1 MLTKFSSMIFSG
13 LLLSFISV
21 QVIAMPDI
29 QNWQSDNGAK
39 VMYVHVNGLPMLDVR
54 VIFDAGSARDDGLS
68 GLAALTNGLLAEGAG
83 GQTAQALAEQFES
96 VGAQL
101 ENDSLRDM
109 AIVGVRSLTEKAYL
123 ETALATLATV
133 LSQPD
138 FNQKEFEREL
148 ARMKVSVTAR
158 KQSPSAIAGEAFYK
172 AIYGDHPYAAPS
184 GGTEESVER
193 LNLEAIK
200 AFYQKYYV
208 AKNALIVIVGAV
220 ERPQAEMIANSLSK
234 GLAVG
239 EQAAAIPEVPPLTE
253 KKVIRIQYPSKQ
265 AHIYMGQPG
274 MKRGDEDYFSLY
286 MANHPFGGSGF
297 ASRLVETIRED
308 RGLAYSV
315 YSYFSP
321 MREAGPFMMG
331 MQTRADQADQAVSL
345 LQSELEK
352 YIAEGPAEDE
362 LADSISNVVGS
373 FPLNLD
379 SNSKLMGYLAMM
391 GFYNLPDDYLQKF
404 VKNVESVTPASAKD
418 AMARR
423 IKTDKMVTVIV
434 GGIEVDEAVVEQKDG
449 EDKKVEKAEK

>member
-13 LLLSFISV
+13 LLLSFIPV
-21 QVIAMPDI
+21 QVFAMPDI
-29 QNWQSDNGAK
+29 QKWQTDNGAK

-54 VIFDAGSARDDGLS
+54 VVFDAGSARDEGLS

-123 ETALATLATV
+123 DTALATLSTV

-158 KQSPSAIAGEAFYK
+158 KQSPSAIADEAFNK
-172 AIYGDHPYAAPS
+172 AIYGDHPYAVPS

-220 ERPQAEMIANSLSK
+220 ERPQAELIANSLSK

-239 EQAAAIPEVPPLTE
+239 EEAAAIPEVQPLIE

-331 MQTRADQADQAVSL
+331 MQTRADQTDQAVAL
-345 LQSELEK
+345 LQSELDK
-352 YIAEGPAEDE
+352 YIAEGPADDE

-379 SNSKLMGYLAMM
+379 SNSKLMGYLAMI
-391 GFYNLPDDYLQKF
+391 GFYNLPADYLQKF
-404 VKNVESVTPASAKD
+404 VENIESVTPAKAKE

-423 IKTDKMVTVIV
+423 IKTDKLVTVIV
-434 GGIEVDEAVVEQKDG
+434 GDLAAQDNANQDKAEQK
-449 EDKKVEKAEK
+449 KVGTVEE

>member
-1 MLTKFSSMIFSG
+1 MLSNFKKLSVLAALLMVSG
-13 LLLSFISV
+13 LA
-21 QVIAMPDI
+21 QAMPDI
-29 QNWQSDNGAK
+29 EKWQTNNGTR
-39 VMYVHVNGLPMLDVR
+39 VMYVHANGLPMLDVR
-54 VIFDAGSARDDGLS
+54 VVFDAGSARDGELS

-83 GQTAQALAEQFES
+83 GQSAQVLAEQFES
-96 VGAQL
+96 VGAEL

-109 AIVGVRSLTEKAYL
+109 AIVGVRSLTDKAYL
-123 ETALATLATV
+123 DTALATLSTV
-133 LSQPD
+133 LTQPD

-148 ARMKVSVTAR
+148 ARMKLSVTSR
-158 KQSPSAIAGEAFYK
+158 KQSPSAIASDAFYK
-172 AIYGDHPYAAPS
+172 AIYGEHPYAAPS
-184 GGTEESVER
+184 GGTDESVEK
-193 LNLEAIK
+193 LNLEAIR

-208 AKNALIVIVGAV
+208 AKNALIVIVGAID
-220 ERPQAEMIANSLSK
+220 RAQAEAIANTLSM
-234 GLAVG
+234 GLAAG
-239 EQAAAIPEVPPLTE
+239 EQAAAIPEVQPLKE
-253 KKVIRIQYPSKQ
+253 GKVVRIQYPSKQ

-297 ASRLVETIRED
+297 GSRLVETIRED

-321 MREAGPFMMG
+321 MRQAGPFMMG

-352 YIAEGPAEDE
+352 YIAEGPEKDE

-379 SNSKLMGYLAMM
+379 SNSKLMGYLAMI
-391 GFYNLPDDYLQKF
+391 GFYNLPEDYLQAF
-404 VKNVESVTPASAKD
+404 VDNVESVSVADAKA

-423 IKTDKMVTVIV
+423 IKTDRLVTVIV
-434 GGIEVDEAVVEQKDG
+434 GDIAADETVVEPVAEEKKD
-449 EDKKVEKAEK
+449 ETE

>member
-1 MLTKFSSMIFSG
+1 MLTKLSSIIFG
-13 LLLSFISV
+13 LLLSLISV
-21 QVIAMPDI
+21 QVFAMPDI

-54 VIFDAGSARDDGLS
+54 VVFDAGSARDEGLS

-109 AIVGVRSLTEKAYL
+109 AIVGVRSLTDKVYL
-123 ETALATLATV
+123 DTALATLSTV
-133 LSQPD
+133 LNQPD

-148 ARMKVSVTAR
+148 ARMKVAVTAR
-158 KQSPSAIAGEAFYK
+158 KQSPAAIADEAFFK
-172 AIYGDHPYAAPS
+172 AIYGDHPYAEPS
-184 GGTEESVER
+184 GGTEESLQR

-200 AFYQKYYV
+200 TFYQKYYV

-220 ERPQAEMIANSLSK
+220 ERAQAEVIANSLSK
-234 GLAVG
+234 GLVIG
-239 EQAAAIPEVPPLTE
+239 EKAAAIPEVKPLAE

-331 MQTRADQADQAVSL
+331 MQTRADQTDQAVSL

-352 YIAEGPAEDE
+352 YIAEGPADDE

-379 SNSKLMGYLAMM
+379 SNGKLMGYLAMI
-391 GFYNLPDDYLQKF
+391 GFYNLPADYLQKF
-404 VKNVESVTPASAKD
+404 VENIESVSTASAKD

-423 IKTDKMVTVIV
+423 VKTDKLVTVIV
-434 GGIEVDEAVVEQKDG
+434 GDIEAK
-449 EDKKVEKAEK
+449 DKKVEMPQE

>member
-1 MLTKFSSMIFSG
+1 MLTKISSMMFSV
-13 LLLSFISV
+13 LLLSLASL
-21 QVIAMPDI
+21 QVYAMPDI
-29 QNWQSDNGAK
+29 QRWQSDNGAR

-54 VIFDAGSARDDGLS
+54 VIFDAGSARDNGLS

-109 AIVGVRSLTEKAYL
+109 AIVGVRSLTDKAYL
-123 ETALATLATV
+123 ETALATLANV
-133 LSQPD
+133 VSKPD

-158 KQSPSAIAGEAFYK
+158 KQSPSAIADEAFYK

-184 GGTEESVER
+184 GGTEESLER

-220 ERPQAEMIANSLSK
+220 ERPQAEAIANNLSM

-239 EQAAAIPEVPPLTE
+239 EKAAAIPEVPVLKE
-253 KKVIRIQYPSKQ
+253 GKLIRIQYPSKQ
-265 AHIYMGQPG
+265 AHIYLGQPG

-331 MQTRADQADQAVSL
+331 LQTRADQADEAVSL

-352 YIAEGPAEDE
+352 YIAEGPGDDE

-391 GFYNLPDDYLQKF
+391 GFYDLPDDYLQTF
-404 VKNVESVTPASAKD
+404 VKNVESVSPADAKQ

-423 IKTDKMVTVIV
+423 IKTDKLVTVIV
-434 GGIEVDEAVVEQKDG
+434 GDIAA
-449 EDKKVEKAEK
+449 EDKKVELPRE

>member
-1 MLTKFSSMIFSG
+1 MIAG
-13 LLLSFISV
+13 LLLSLVAV
-21 QVIAMPDI
+21 QANAMPDI
-29 QNWQSDNGAK
+29 QSWQSDNGAK
-39 VMYVHVNGLPMLDVR
+39 VMYVHVNGLPMVDVR
-54 VIFDAGSARDDGLS
+54 VVFDAGSARDEGLS

-109 AIVGVRSLTEKAYL
+109 AIVGVRSLTDKAYL
-123 ETALATLATV
+123 DTALSTLSTV

-138 FNQKEFEREL
+138 FNQSEFEREL
-148 ARMKVSVTAR
+148 ARMKVAVTAR
-158 KQSPSAIAGEAFYK
+158 KQSPADIADEAFYM

-193 LNLEAIK
+193 LNLEVIK
-200 AFYQKYYV
+200 AFYKKYYV
-208 AKNALIVIVGAV
+208 ASNALIVMVGAID
-220 ERPQAEMIANSLSK
+220 RPQAEMIANNLSK
-234 GLAVG
+234 GLAKG
-239 EQAAAIPEVPPLTE
+239 EKTTPLPAVKPLTE
-253 KKVIRIQYPSKQ
+253 SKVIRIQYPSKQ
-265 AHIYMGQPG
+265 AHIFMGQPG
-274 MKRGDEDYFSLY
+274 MKRGDKDYFSLY

-297 ASRLVETIRED
+297 AARLVKTIRED

-321 MREAGPFMMG
+321 MREAGPFTMG
-331 MQTRADQADQAVSL
+331 MQTRADQTDQAVAL
-345 LQSELEK
+345 LQAELEK

-379 SNSKLMGYLAMM
+379 GNSKLIGYLAMI
-391 GFYNLPDDYLQKF
+391 GFYNLPDDYLQDF
-404 VKNVESVTPASAKD
+404 VKNVESVSTADAKD

-423 IKTDKMVTVIV
+423 IKTDKLVTVIV
-434 GGIEVDEAVVEQKDG
+434 GDIASDEA
-449 EDKKVEKAEK
+449 KKVEMPQE

>member
-1 MLTKFSSMIFSG
+1 MLSKFKQMKLLVVLMLFSG
-13 LLLSFISV
+13 LAQAI
-21 QVIAMPDI
+21 PDI
-29 QNWQSDNGAK
+29 EKWQTGNGAR
-39 VMYVHVNGLPMLDVR
+39 VMFVHVNGLPMLDVR

-83 GQTAQALAEQFES
+83 GQSAQVLAEQFES

-109 AIVGVRSLTEKAYL
+109 AIVGVRSLTDKVYL
-123 ETALATLATV
+123 DTALATLSTV

-138 FNQKEFEREL
+138 FNQKEFDREL
-148 ARMKVSVTAR
+148 ARMKVAVTAR
-158 KQSPSAIAGEAFYK
+158 KQSPSAIADEAFYR

-184 GGTEESVER
+184 GGTDESMER
-193 LNLEAIK
+193 LNLDAIK

-208 AKNALIVIVGAV
+208 AKNAQIVIVGAV
-220 ERPQAEMIANSLSK
+220 ERPQAEVIANSLSM
-234 GLAVG
+234 GLAIG
-239 EQAAAIPEVPPLTE
+239 EKAAPIPEVSALKE
-253 KKVIRIQYPSKQ
+253 SKLIRIQYPSKQ
-265 AHIYMGQPG
+265 AHIYVGQPG
-274 MKRGDEDYFSLY
+274 MKRGDKDYFSLY

-331 MQTRADQADQAVSL
+331 LQTRADQADQAVSL

-352 YIAEGPAEDE
+352 YIAEGPADDE

-379 SNSKLMGYLAMM
+379 SNGKLMGYLAMI
-391 GFYNLPDDYLQKF
+391 GFYDLPDDYLQKF
-404 VKNVESVTPASAKD
+404 VEHVESVSPADAKE

-423 IKTDKMVTVIV
+423 IKTDKLVTVIV
-434 GGIEVDEAVVEQKDG
+434 GDIAADDVVIDQG
-449 EDKKVEKAEK
+449 TAEDKKVELPQE

>member
-1 MLTKFSSMIFSG
+1 MLIKFKKVSLFVVLTLFSTI
-13 LLLSFISV
+13 L
-21 QVIAMPDI
+21 QAMPDI
-29 QNWQSDNGAK
+29 EKWQTKNGAR

-54 VIFDAGSARDDGLS
+54 VIFDAGSARDNGLS

-83 GQTAQALAEQFES
+83 GKTAQALAEQFES

-109 AIVGVRSLTEKAYL
+109 AIVGVRSLTDKAYL
-123 ETALATLATV
+123 DTALATLTTV
-133 LSQPD
+133 LSKPD

-148 ARMKVSVTAR
+148 ARMKVSVTAK
-158 KQSPSAIAGEAFYK
+158 KQSPAAIADDAFYK

-184 GGTEESVER
+184 GGTEESLER
-193 LNLEAIK
+193 LNLDAIK

-220 ERPQAEMIANSLSK
+220 ERTQAEAIANRLSM

-239 EQAAAIPEVPPLTE
+239 EKAAAIPEVPALKE
-253 KKVIRIQYPSKQ
+253 AKLIQIQYPSKQ
-265 AHIYMGQPG
+265 AHIYVGQPG
-274 MKRGDEDYFSLY
+274 MKRGDKDYFSLY
-286 MANHPFGGSGF
+286 IANHPFGGSGF

-331 MQTRADQADQAVSL
+331 LQTRADQADQAVSL
-345 LQSELEK
+345 LRSELEK
-352 YIAEGPAEDE
+352 YVAEGPGDDE
-362 LADSISNVVGS
+362 LTDSISNVVGS

-391 GFYNLPDDYLQKF
+391 GFYELPDDYLQKF
-404 VKNVESVTPASAKD
+404 VSNIESVSPADARQ

-423 IKTDKMVTVIV
+423 IKTDKLVTVIV
-434 GGIEVDEAVVEQKDG
+434 GDIA
-449 EDKKVEKAEK
+449 AEGNKPE

>member
-1 MLTKFSSMIFSG
+1 MLNKFSTMIVSV
-13 LLLSFISV
+13 LLSVVSLHV
-21 QVIAMPDI
+21 YAMPDI
-29 QNWQSDNGAK
+29 QRWQSDNGAR
-39 VMYVHVNGLPMLDVR
+39 VMYVHANGLPMLDVR

-68 GLAALTNGLLAEGAG
+68 GLAMLTNGLLAEGAG
-83 GQTAQALAEQFES
+83 GQTAQVLAEQFES

-109 AIVGVRSLTEKAYL
+109 AIVGVRSLTDKAYL
-123 ETALATLATV
+123 DTALATLSTV
-133 LSQPD
+133 LTQPD

-148 ARMKVSVTAR
+148 ARMKVAVTAR
-158 KQSPSAIAGEAFYK
+158 KQSPSAIADEAFYK

-184 GGTEESVER
+184 GGTEESVEK
-193 LNLEAIK
+193 LNLAAIK
-200 AFYQKYYV
+200 AFYHKYYV
-208 AKNALIVIVGAV
+208 AKNALIVVIGAI
-220 ERPQAEMIANSLSK
+220 ERPQAEAIANSLSM

-239 EQAAAIPEVPPLTE
+239 EKAAPIPEVQALKE
-253 KKVIRIQYPSKQ
+253 NKVIRIQYPSKQ

-315 YSYFSP
+315 YSYFHP

-352 YIAEGPAEDE
+352 YIAEGPGDDE

-391 GFYNLPDDYLQKF
+391 GFYGLPDNYLQNF
-404 VKNVESVTPASAKD
+404 VEHVESVSPADAKA

-423 IKTDKMVTVIV
+423 IKTDKLVTVIV
-434 GGIEVDEAVVEQKDG
+434 GDIAADDVVVDQDAD
-449 EDKKVEKAEK
+449 EDKKVEMPQE

>member
-1 MLTKFSSMIFSG
+1 MLTKFSSMISAA
-13 LLLSFISV
+13 LLSLISV

-29 QNWQSDNGAK
+29 QSWQSDNGAK
-39 VMYVHVNGLPMLDVR
+39 VMYVHVNGLPMMDVR
-54 VIFDAGSARDDGLS
+54 VLFDAGSVRDEGLS

-109 AIVGVRSLTEKAYL
+109 AIVGVRSLTDKAYL
-123 ETALATLATV
+123 DTAIATLSTV

-148 ARMKVSVTAR
+148 ARMKVAVTGK
-158 KQSPSAIAGEAFYK
+158 KQSPSALASEAFYK
-172 AIYGDHPYAAPS
+172 AVYGDHPYAAPS

-200 AFYQKYYV
+200 AFYEKYYV

-220 ERPQAEMIANSLSK
+220 ERRQAEKIANRLSK

-239 EQAAAIPEVPPLTE
+239 EKAAAVAEVQPLKE
-253 KKVIRIQYPSKQ
+253 KKLIRIQYPSKQ

-274 MKRGDEDYFSLY
+274 MKRGDKDYYSLY

-331 MQTRADQADQAVSL
+331 MQTRTDQTDQAVSL

-352 YIAEGPAEDE
+352 YIAEGPSEDE

-379 SNSKLMGYLAMM
+379 SNSKLMGYLAMI
-391 GFYNLPDDYLQKF
+391 GFYGLPDDYLQDF
-404 VKNVESVTPASAKD
+404 VKNIESVTVASAKQ
-418 AMARR
+418 AMASR
-423 IKTDKMVTVIV
+423 INTDKLVTVIV
-434 GGIEVDEAVVEQKDG
+434 GDIAKSDKTEKDKVE
-449 EDKKVEKAEK
+449 EKKVETTQE

>member
-1 MLTKFSSMIFSG
+1 MLTKLSSIIFG
-13 LLLSFISV
+13 LLLSLISV
-21 QVIAMPDI
+21 QVFAIPDI
-29 QNWQSDNGAK
+29 QSWQSDNGAK

-54 VIFDAGSARDDGLS
+54 VVFDAGSARDEGLS

-83 GQTAQALAEQFES
+83 GKTAQVLAEQFES

-109 AIVGVRSLTEKAYL
+109 AIVGVRSLTDKVYL
-123 ETALATLATV
+123 DTALATLTTV

-148 ARMKVSVTAR
+148 ARMKVAVNSR
-158 KQSPSAIAGEAFYK
+158 KQSPSAIASEAFFK
-172 AIYGDHPYAAPS
+172 AVYGDHPYAAPS
-184 GGTEESVER
+184 GGTEESLER

-200 AFYQKYYV
+200 TFYQKYYV
-208 AKNALIVIVGAV
+208 AKNALIIIVGAV
-220 ERPQAEMIANSLSK
+220 ERPQAEVIANNLSK

-239 EQAAAIPEVPPLTE
+239 EKAIAIPEVQSLTE

-274 MKRGDEDYFSLY
+274 MKRGDKDYFSLY

-331 MQTRADQADQAVSL
+331 MQTRADQTDQAVAL
-345 LQSELEK
+345 LQTELDK
-352 YIAEGPAEDE
+352 YIAEGPADDE

-379 SNSKLMGYLAMM
+379 SNGKLMGYLAMI

-404 VKNVESVTPASAKD
+404 VKNIESVSPAGAKD
-418 AMARR
+418 AMKRR
-423 IKTDKMVTVIV
+423 IKTDKLVTVIV
-434 GGIEVDEAVVEQKDG
+434 GDIAAETVVGSDANEDE
-449 EDKKVEKAEK
+449 KVEMSQ

>member
-1 MLTKFSSMIFSG
+1 MLTKFSLMMVS
-13 LLLSFISV
+13 LWLSLVSV
-21 QVIAMPDI
+21 QAHAMPEI
-29 QNWQSDNGAK
+29 QSWQTDNGAK
-39 VMYVHVNGLPMLDVR
+39 VMYVHVNGLPMMDVR
-54 VIFDAGSARDDGLS
+54 VVFDAGSARDDGLS

-83 GQTAQALAEQFES
+83 GQSAQALAEQFES

-109 AIVGVRSLTEKAYL
+109 AIIGVRSLTDKAYL
-123 ETALATLATV
+123 DTALSTLSVV

-138 FNQKEFEREL
+138 FNQNEFEREL
-148 ARMKVSVTAR
+148 ARMKVAVTAR
-158 KQSPSAIAGEAFYK
+158 KQSPADIADEAFYK

-193 LNLEAIK
+193 LNLDAIK
-200 AFYQKYYV
+200 AFYKKYYV
-208 AKNALIVIVGAV
+208 ARNALIVLVGAID
-220 ERPQAEMIANSLSK
+220 RPQAESIANNLSK
-234 GLAVG
+234 GLATG
-239 EQAAAIPEVPPLTE
+239 EKAVPLPEVKPLTE
-253 KKVIRIQYPSKQ
+253 SKVIRIQYPSKQ

-274 MKRGDEDYFSLY
+274 MKRGDKDYFSLY

-297 ASRLVETIRED
+297 ASRLVATIRED

-331 MQTRADQADQAVSL
+331 MQTRADQTDQAVAL
-345 LQSELEK
+345 LQAELEK
-352 YIAEGPAEDE
+352 YIAEGPARDE

-379 SNSKLMGYLAMM
+379 GNSKLIGYLAII
-391 GFYNLPDDYLQKF
+391 GFYNLPDDYLQDF
-404 VKNVESVTPASAKD
+404 VKNVESVSTADAKD

-423 IKTDKMVTVIV
+423 IKPDKLVTVIV
-434 GGIEVDEAVVEQKDG
+434 GDIAAD
-449 EDKKVEKAEK
+449 EDKKVETPQE

>member
-1 MLTKFSSMIFSG
+1 MQTKISSVMSG
-13 LLLSFISV
+13 LLLVLLSLLSV
-21 QVIAMPDI
+21 QAYAIPDI
-29 QNWQSDNGAK
+29 QRWQTDNGAR
-39 VMYVHVNGLPMLDVR
+39 VMYVHVNGLPMMDAR
-54 VIFDAGSARDDGLS
+54 VVFDAGSARDDGLS

-83 GQTAQALAEQFES
+83 GQTAQVLAEQFES
-96 VGAQL
+96 VGAEL

-109 AIVGVRSLTEKAYL
+109 AIVGVRSLTDKAYL
-123 ETALATLATV
+123 DKALDTLATV
-133 LSQPD
+133 LTQPD

-158 KQSPSAIAGEAFYK
+158 KQSPSAIASEAFFK
-172 AIYGDHPYAAPS
+172 AVYGDHPYAAAS
-184 GGTEESVER
+184 GGTEESLEKM
-193 LNLEAIK
+193 NLEAIK
-200 AFYQKYYV
+200 VFYQNYYV

-220 ERPQAEMIANSLSK
+220 ERPQAEMIANKLSA

-239 EQAAAIPEVPPLTE
+239 EKAAAIAAVKPLDEE
-253 KKVIRIQYPSKQ
+253 KIIRIQYPSKQ

-297 ASRLVETIRED
+297 ASRLVKTIRED

-331 MQTRADQADQAVSL
+331 MQTRVDQTDQAVEL
-345 LQSELEK
+345 LRAELEK
-352 YIAEGPAEDE
+352 YIKEGPEKDE

-379 SNSKLMGYLAMM
+379 SNGKLMGYLAMM
-391 GFYNLPDDYLQKF
+391 GFYDLPDDYLQTF
-404 VKNVESVTPASAKD
+404 VEQVESVSTSD
-418 AMARR
+418 ARKAMQRR
-423 IKTDKMVTVIV
+423 IKMDKMVTIIV
-434 GGIEVDEAVVEQKDG
+434 GDLANGAAAD
-449 EDKKVEKAEK
+449 DKKAEMPH

>member
-1 MLTKFSSMIFSG
+1 MLIKLSSIIFG
-13 LLLSFISV
+13 LWLSLISV
-21 QVIAMPDI
+21 QVFAMPDI
-29 QNWQSDNGAK
+29 QSWQSDNGAK

-54 VIFDAGSARDDGLS
+54 VVFDAGSARDEGLS

-83 GQTAQALAEQFES
+83 GKTAQVLAEQFES

-101 ENDSLRDM
+101 ENDSMRDM
-109 AIVGVRSLTEKAYL
+109 AIVGVRSLTDKVYL
-123 ETALATLATV
+123 DTALATLTTV

-148 ARMKVSVTAR
+148 ARMKVAVAAR
-158 KQSPSAIAGEAFYK
+158 KQSPAAIADEAFYK

-184 GGTEESVER
+184 GGTEESLEI

-208 AKNALIVIVGAV
+208 AKNALIIIVGAV
-220 ERPQAEMIANSLSK
+220 ERPQAEVIANSLSK
-234 GLAVG
+234 GLTIGEKAAV
-239 EQAAAIPEVPPLTE
+239 IPEVQPLSE
-253 KKVIRIQYPSKQ
+253 SKVIRIQYPSKQ
-265 AHIYMGQPG
+265 AHIYVGQPG
-274 MKRGDEDYFSLY
+274 MKRGDKDYFSLY

-331 MQTRADQADQAVSL
+331 MQTRADQTDQAVAL
-345 LQSELEK
+345 LQSELDK
-352 YIAEGPAEDE
+352 YIAEGPADDE

-379 SNSKLMGYLAMM
+379 SNSKLMGYLAMI
-391 GFYNLPDDYLQKF
+391 GFYNLPADYLQKF
-404 VKNVESVTPASAKD
+404 VENIESVTPAKAKE

-423 IKTDKMVTVIV
+423 IKTDKLVTVIV
-434 GGIEVDEAVVEQKDG
+434 GDLAAQDNANQDKAEQK
-449 EDKKVEKAEK
+449 KVGTVEE

>member
-1 MLTKFSSMIFSG
+1 MQTKISSMMSG
-13 LLLSFISV
+13 VLLVLLSLLSV
-21 QVIAMPDI
+21 QAYAIPDI
-29 QNWQSDNGAK
+29 QRWQTDNGAR
-39 VMYVHVNGLPMLDVR
+39 VMYVHVNGLPMMDAR
-54 VIFDAGSARDDGLS
+54 VVFDAGSARDDGLS

-83 GQTAQALAEQFES
+83 GQTAQVLAEQFES
-96 VGAQL
+96 VGAEL

-109 AIVGVRSLTEKAYL
+109 AIVGVRSLTDKAYL
-123 ETALATLATV
+123 DTALDTLATV

-138 FNQKEFEREL
+138 FNQKEFDREL

-158 KQSPSAIAGEAFYK
+158 KQSPSAIASEAFFK
-172 AIYGDHPYAAPS
+172 AVYGDHPYAAPS
-184 GGTEESVER
+184 GGTEASLENM
-193 LNLEAIK
+193 NLEAIK

-220 ERPQAEMIANSLSK
+220 ERPQAEAIANKLSA

-239 EQAAAIPEVPPLTE
+239 EKAVAIAAVKSLDEG
-253 KKVIRIQYPSKQ
+253 KVIRIQYPSKQ

-297 ASRLVETIRED
+297 ASRLVKTIRED

-331 MQTRADQADQAVSL
+331 MQTRVDQTDQAVEL
-345 LQSELEK
+345 LRAELEK
-352 YIAEGPAEDE
+352 YIKEGPEKGE

-379 SNSKLMGYLAMM
+379 SNGKLMGYLAMM
-391 GFYNLPDDYLQKF
+391 GFYEMPDDYLQTF
-404 VKNVESVTPASAKD
+404 VEQVESVSTSD
-418 AMARR
+418 ARKAMQRR
-423 IKTDKMVTVIV
+423 IKTDKMVTIIV
-434 GGIEVDEAVVEQKDG
+434 GDLANGAAA
-449 EDKKVEKAEK
+449 EDKKAEMPH